1 MKLADWLIDLYIDW
15 MLFGIQ
21 QFLAADDYDA
31 LKNQEMAT
39 LEQTI
44 AMQERVTANQYSFNW
59 TFISPC

>member
-1 MKLADWLIDLYIDW
+1 

-31 LKNQEMAT
+31 LKNQEMIT

-59 TFISPC
+59 TFVSPC

>member
-59 TFISPC
+59 TFVSPC